1 MNAIRNQLGDLKKE
15 MFEQSAMNGLEGAR
29 QARRRIKEK
38 KQKELLNIEMFKHN
52 IANANLS
59 PMIVAKLSD
68 LVSPSNTDIPN
79 SYMVKSKLS
88 DKDDARIKNL
98 LKQGYY

>member
-1 MNAIRNQLGDLKKE
+1 
-15 MFEQSAMNGLEGAR
+15 
-29 QARRRIKEK
+29 
-38 KQKELLNIEMFKHN
+38 MFKHN

-68 LVSPSNTDIPN
+68 LVTPANTEIPN
-79 SYMVKSKLS
+79 SYMIKSKLS